1 MGKNNI
7 QENIRKLAEYQGV
20 DVLGF
25 ADASEFKDYL
35 TQRQLLLLASILAAL
50 FSYLGLNPT
59 TGEQVDCFF
68 LVFLMM

>member
-7 QENIRKLAEYQGV
+7 QENIRKLAEYQGI

-35 TQRQLLLLASILAAL
+35 LKK
-50 FSYLGLNPT
+50 
-59 TGEQVDCFF
+59 
-68 LVFLMM
+68 MM